1 MNTLSATQSCA
12 SPLIFSSKSFLAGTL
27 GFSMSLQQGS
37 KSSLLLKNSSTS
49 PTNSGGVFQQS
60 VRVPVVAVKALSAV
74 DVIQILYHTNLVLSI
89 LNIYSSVIRMKLID
103 GCHSLKLECALRELG
118 FVDVGW
124 KCVAN
129 AGIFLV
135 LPFGLPEDPDG
146 DLLGFQVVKSSRV
159 IRLSDSAKKALDFAI
174 NMSG

>member
-1 MNTLSATQSCA
+1 
-12 SPLIFSSKSFLAGTL
+12 
-27 GFSMSLQQGS
+27 
-37 KSSLLLKNSSTS
+37 
-49 PTNSGGVFQQS
+49 
-60 VRVPVVAVKALSAV
+60 
-74 DVIQILYHTNLVLSI
+74 
-89 LNIYSSVIRMKLID
+89 MKLID
-103 GCHSLKLECALRELG
+103 GCHSLKLECALRDLG

-159 IRLSDSAKKALDFAI
+159 IRLSDSAKSALTLRLICQVSRHRLNTLVRQGVNRKIVLRHLGRDGRPLNF
-174 NMSG
+174 